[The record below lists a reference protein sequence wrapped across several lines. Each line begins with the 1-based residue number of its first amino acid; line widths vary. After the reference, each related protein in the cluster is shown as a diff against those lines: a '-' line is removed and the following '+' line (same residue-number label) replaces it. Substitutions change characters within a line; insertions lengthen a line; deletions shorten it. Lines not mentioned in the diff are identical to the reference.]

1 MAIPAGA
8 AGFINVVD
16 VISIDVA
23 NSVLA
28 YLTDFGCGVVERF
41 CRLVP
46 GDIAWDQC
54 DCGMFAQTITAPY
67 PSNTFPTPASDQPQT
82 ECGPLLIVYPV
93 TAELVRCAPTVD
105 DEGTAPTC
113 AELET
118 AARTLE
124 CDRQALRLGVT
135 CALTDLRD
143 TDRIIE
149 FTVGE
154 AASTGPQGGCVGV
167 SLTYRIG
174 VPNVCCTG

>member
-8 AGFINVVD
+8 AGFTNVVD

-23 NSVLA
+23 DSVLA
-28 YLTDFGCGVVERF
+28 YLVDFGCGDLDRF

-54 DCGMFAQTITAPY
+54 DCGLFAQTITSTY
-67 PSNTFPTPASDQPQT
+67 PSNTFPTSAADTPYDA
-82 ECGPLLIVYPV
+82 CGPLLIVYAV

-113 AELET
+113 TELET

-124 CDRQALRLGVT
+124 CDRQALRLGVV

-149 FTVGE
+149 FTVGD
-154 AASTGPQGGCVGV
+154 AATSGPQGGCVGV
-167 SLTYRIG
+167 SLAYRIA
-174 VPNVCCTG
+174 VSNVCCD